1 MSSEGFFFFSQS
13 FELPKDTTYAEITN
27 NISLEPIKKGTK
39 VVLNNIFFE
48 TSKAELKPISYVE
61 LSKAIDLMKKNPGM
75 KIEVGGHTDSQG
87 ADATNLSLSQRR
99 AQAVVDYMVLAGV
112 ESARLI
118 AKGYGESQPIAD
130 NTTKKGRAK
139 NRRTEFVIVEF

>member
-1 MSSEGFFFFSQS
+1 
-13 FELPKDTTYAEITN
+13 
-27 NISLEPIKKGTK
+27 
-39 VVLNNIFFE
+39 
-48 TSKAELKPISYVE
+48 
-61 LSKAIDLMKKNPGM
+61 M

-112 ESARLI
+112 EAGRLI
-118 AKGYGESQPIAD
+118 AKGYGESQPIED
-130 NTTKKGRAK
+130 NATKEGRAA